1 MNAIRVGYVPLTDA
15 LPLLIARDMGFAS
28 AEGITLDLKIMGSWA
43 QIRDSLLT
51 GQVHAAHCLPGI
63 PLSAQAGLYGSA
75 PGLATAFTLNHFGN
89 AITVDRRMIDDAV
102 TIEQLGDRLRK
113 LTDSALARGRP
124 LTFASVFPVSKHEF
138 ELQYW
143 LRTLGVTPGTE
154 LQLVVIPPP
163 QVAEALESGRID
175 GFCAGE
181 PWNSLAV
188 SHGVGRIVSNSQALG
203 LPGTEKVL
211 AVQESWLQAEEH
223 MALLRSLDRSCNWL
237 ADLANRRQAAD
248 LLATTL
254 DIEPEIAAQ
263 ALLDDVPQL
272 DSTHRG
278 QFVVFHGIN
287 RPDPRHAAWLLDQ
300 IQLST
305 GGMDALIAP
314 DRISRRAFRQ
324 DIYDQALRGSTH

>member
-1 MNAIRVGYVPLTDA
+1 MKAVRIGYVPLTDA
-15 LPLLIARDMGFAS
+15 LPLLISRELRFAEM
-28 AEGITLDLKIMGSWA
+28 EGISLDLMPMGSWA

-63 PLSAQAGLYGSA
+63 PLSAQAGLYGNA
-75 PGLATAFTLNHFGN
+75 PGLATAFTLNHYGN
-89 AITVDRRMIDDAV
+89 AITVDRRMIDDEV
-102 TIEQLGDRLRK
+102 PMERLGDRLRR
-113 LTDSALARGRP
+113 LTDSTLARGRP

-163 QVAEALESGRID
+163 LVAEALESGRID

-188 SHGVGRIVSNSQALG
+188 SHGVGRIVSSSQALG

-211 AVQESWLQAEEH
+211 AVQENWLNTDEH
-223 MALLRSLDRSCNWL
+223 TALLRSLDRACRWL
-237 ADLANRRQAAD
+237 ADRDNRRQAGK
-248 LLATTL
+248 LLARQL
-254 DIEPEIAAQ
+254 DIDPAIASQ
-263 ALLDDVPQL
+263 ALLDELPQL
-272 DSTHRG
+272 ETMPSG
-278 QFVVFHGIN
+278 SFVVFDGVN

-305 GGMDALIAP
+305 GGLGSGLAP
-314 DRISRRAFRQ
+314 DQICRRAFRH
-324 DIYDQALRGSTH
+324 DIYDRALRGQTH